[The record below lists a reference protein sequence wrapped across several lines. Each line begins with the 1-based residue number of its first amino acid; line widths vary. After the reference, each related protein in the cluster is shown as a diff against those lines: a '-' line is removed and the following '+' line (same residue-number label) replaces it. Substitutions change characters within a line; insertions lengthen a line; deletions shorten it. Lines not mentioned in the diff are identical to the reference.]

1 MWDYPRPPR
10 LAVDER
16 EVVVKC
22 GPLVVAT
29 TRRAIRVL
37 ETASPP
43 TFYLPW
49 SDVVPGLLEAAVG
62 TSWCEWKGEAR
73 YWTLAVAGRRLER
86 VAWSYPAPQSGFA
99 AIREHVAFYA
109 SRLDCFVAG
118 EPVRPQ
124 PGAFYGGWITAEV
137 VGPFKGEPGTSGW

>member
-22 GPLVVAT
+22 GQLVVAT

-49 SDVVPGLLEAAVG
+49 TDVVPGLLEAAAG

-73 YWTLAVAGRRLER
+73 YWTLAGAGRRLER
-86 VAWSYPAPQSGFA
+86 VAWSYPAPRSGFA